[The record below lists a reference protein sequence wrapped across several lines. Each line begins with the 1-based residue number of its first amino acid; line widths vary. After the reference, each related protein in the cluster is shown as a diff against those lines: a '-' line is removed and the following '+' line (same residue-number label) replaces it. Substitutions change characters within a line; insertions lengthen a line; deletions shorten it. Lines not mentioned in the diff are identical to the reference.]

1 VLAPDSEAQKM
12 IDAANT
18 TFEKLAD
25 LEMGFRLSF
34 LGSSDKKKLFEAQD
48 FFTEFVITFIY
59 NITNNKLI
67 FISMAIKYIN
77 KTMEAI
83 KNRSAGSDEDH
94 SIIEEILIRGLSP
107 KEAIVMVVDMLMAGI
122 DTVSST

>member
-1 VLAPDSEAQKM
+1 MIGLNTRLGCLNPVLAPDSEAQKM

-48 FFTEFVITFIY
+48 FFTEFVITF
-59 NITNNKLI
+59 
-67 FISMAIKYIN
+67 YI
-77 KTMEAI
+77 I
-83 KNRSAGSDEDH
+83 
-94 SIIEEILIRGLSP
+94 
-107 KEAIVMVVDMLMAGI
+107 
-122 DTVSST
+122 